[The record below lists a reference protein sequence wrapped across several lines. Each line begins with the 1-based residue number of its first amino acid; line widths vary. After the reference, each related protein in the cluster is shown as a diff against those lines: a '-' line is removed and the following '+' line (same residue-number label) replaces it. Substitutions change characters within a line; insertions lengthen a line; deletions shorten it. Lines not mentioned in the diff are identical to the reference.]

1 MHINNRDKWIYEVTF
16 SRNFGGTISKISWD
30 RLVQEVSKRKPSQI
44 KEVTFYYPDMP
55 GGTMQIPGNLDV
67 DPLAASRSCKVP
79 EKFKLRHYQE
89 IGDVLSLRGLF
100 GSARTLLFIKNLT
113 SFERFLGS
121 YPLDYRKRGL

>member
-55 GGTMQIPGNLDV
+55 GGTMQIPGNLMLILWQQAD
-67 DPLAASRSCKVP
+67 LAKSPKS
-79 EKFKLRHYQE
+79 
-89 IGDVLSLRGLF
+89 S
-100 GSARTLLFIKNLT
+100 N
-113 SFERFLGS
+113 
-121 YPLDYRKRGL
+121 